1 MRRKFK
7 YTFTRKEETEGGF
20 SSLVF
25 AGCSL
30 ILFLVSACLSFFW
43 GRESRK
49 LDRSAWSDGG
59 TFFSQ
64 RLFDRN
70 EEL

>member
-20 SSLVF
+20 SSLIF

-30 ILFLVSACLSFFW
+30 FSGKGKQKAGSERLV
-43 GRESRK
+43 
-49 LDRSAWSDGG
+49 
-59 TFFSQ
+59 
-64 RLFDRN
+64 
-70 EEL
+70 

>member
-30 ILFLVSACLSFFW
+30 ILFLVSA
-43 GRESRK
+43 SR
-49 LDRSAWSDGG
+49 
-59 TFFSQ
+59 FSGKGKQ
-64 RLFDRN
+64 KAGSERLV
-70 EEL
+70 

>member
-20 SSLVF
+20 SSMVF

-30 ILFLVSACLSFFW
+30 LLFL

-49 LDRSAWSDGG
+49 LDRSAWSDGSA
-59 TFFSQ
+59 FFGQ
-64 RLFDRN
+64 RLCDRN
-70 EEL
+70 EEF

>member
-25 AGCSL
+25 AGCCCFWYLRVSL
-30 ILFLVSACLSFFW
+30 FSGKGKQKAGSERLV
-43 GRESRK
+43 
-49 LDRSAWSDGG
+49 
-59 TFFSQ
+59 
-64 RLFDRN
+64 
-70 EEL
+70 

>member
-20 SSLVF
+20 SSLIF
-25 AGCSL
+25 AGWLAAAVSGICVSL
-30 ILFLVSACLSFFW
+30 FFL

-49 LDRSAWSDGG
+49 LDRSAWSDGSA
-59 TFFSQ
+59 FFGQ
-64 RLFDRN
+64 RLCDRN
-70 EEL
+70 EEF

>member
-30 ILFLVSACLSFFW
+30 ILFLVSACLSFS
-43 GRESRK
+43 GKGKRK
-49 LDRSAWSDGG
+49 AGSE
-59 TFFSQ
+59 
-64 RLFDRN
+64 RLV
-70 EEL
+70 

>member
-20 SSLVF
+20 SSMVF
-25 AGCSL
+25 AG
-30 ILFLVSACLSFFW
+30 ICLSLFFL

-49 LDRSAWSDGG
+49 LDRSAWSDGSA
-59 TFFSQ
+59 FFGQ
-64 RLFDRN
+64 RLCDRN
-70 EEL
+70 EEF